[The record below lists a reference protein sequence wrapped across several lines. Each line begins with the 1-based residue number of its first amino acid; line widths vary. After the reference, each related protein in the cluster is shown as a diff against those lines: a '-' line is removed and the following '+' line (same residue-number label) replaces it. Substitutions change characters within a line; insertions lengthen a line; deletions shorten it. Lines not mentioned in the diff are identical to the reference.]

1 MGLNIVDVQTYFKQQ
16 LIEKLD
22 NTIDP
27 KLLTFEHSK
36 DDGIFLDLKD
46 GQYLVSVGKS
56 VTKDQA
62 NRVLTVIYMDVTLG
76 VKNEQERLV
85 KGYSEFSTAV
95 NRQKTKFFPPTHAW
109 VVINDKI
116 QKDKIVEDGKTHVQ
130 LEKNGKVAREKV
142 YGLKPKE
149 IRLTNKE

>member
-1 MGLNIVDVQTYFKQQ
+1 MNIVDVQTYFKQQ
-16 LIEKLD
+16 IIEKLD

-27 KLLTFEHSK
+27 RLLTFEHSK

-46 GQYLVSVGKS
+46 GKYLVSVGKS
-56 VTKDQA
+56 VSKDQA
-62 NRVLTVIYMDVTLG
+62 NRVLTVIYMDITLE
-76 VKNEQERLV
+76 VKNEEERLI

-95 NRQKTKFFPPTHAW
+95 NRQKTKFFPPAQAW
-109 VVINDKI
+109 YLNDNKLV
-116 QKDKIVEDGKTHVQ
+116 KDKVIEDGKTHVQ
-130 LEKNGKVAREKV
+130 LEKFGKISRDKV

>member
-1 MGLNIVDVQTYFKQQ
+1 MNIVDLQTYFKQQ
-16 LIEKLD
+16 IIEKLD

-46 GQYLVSVGKS
+46 GQYLLSVGKQVS
-56 VTKDQA
+56 KDQA

-76 VKNEQERLV
+76 VKNEDERLQ

-95 NRQKTKFFPPTHAW
+95 ARQKYKFFPPTHAW
-109 VVINDKI
+109 VL
-116 QKDKIVEDGKTHVQ
+116 KDNKLIKDTIVEQFKTHVQ
-130 LEKNGKVAREKV
+130 MEKLGKVEKNNV

-149 IRLTNKE
+149 IRLTSKE